1 MFLKRLATV
10 GAVIALAVG
19 ITTTSAEAVPHN
31 SSFQNRSKPAW
42 RCLDFR
48 ADYGPY
54 VFGCNHTTYQQWYW
68 NDELEFKALRQK
80 ATGLCLVSRNAR
92 PVMKP
97 CNAQDDAALWLFMDE
112 SSSAVLLKNAVSHLC
127 LARMS
132 DDRVNTTKCTGGPS
146 QRWTVW
152 DNV

>member
-1 MFLKRLATV
+1 MILRRLATI
-10 GAVIALAVG
+10 GAVIGLAVG
-19 ITTTSAEAVPHN
+19 LSGTSANATPRN
-31 SSFQNRSKPAW
+31 SSFQNRAEPSW

-68 NDELEFKALRQK
+68 NDDLEYKALRQK
-80 ATGLCLVSRNAR
+80 ATGLCLVSRNGQAT
-92 PVMKP
+92 MKP
-97 CNAQDDAALWLFMDE
+97 CNAADDAALWLFDDE
-112 SSSAVLLKNAVSHLC
+112 SSSAVMIRNAVSNLC
-127 LARMS
+127 LARMAN
-132 DDRVNTTKCTGGPS
+132 DRVNTTKCTGGPS